1 MPKKQASFAVGPAAN
16 ATRRCAASSNPVSA
30 SAVRL
35 AEALAPAGLK
45 RWEGMGAGTRGPAPL

>member
-1 MPKKQASFAVGPAAN
+1 MPKKQASYAVGPAAN

-35 AEALAPAGLK
+35 AEALAPAGL
-45 RWEGMGAGTRGPAPL
+45 